1 METLK
6 KIWDWLKTLPIW
18 LRSVVL
24 LLVSILALIF
34 SVSCGQTVR
43 VTVRDTP
50 NGVSISTTQ
59 NKADSTSTNI
69 HVSPTVHFYDSL
81 K

>member
-1 METLK
+1 MDKLLK
-6 KIWDWLKTLPIW
+6 FFEWLKVLPLW
-18 LRSVVL
+18 LRAIVL
-24 LLVSILALIF
+24 VLIASLVLIF

-50 NGVSISTTQ
+50 NGVSVSTTQ
-59 NKADSTSTNI
+59 NRKDSTGTNVNINPTI
-69 HVSPTVHFYDSL
+69 HYQ